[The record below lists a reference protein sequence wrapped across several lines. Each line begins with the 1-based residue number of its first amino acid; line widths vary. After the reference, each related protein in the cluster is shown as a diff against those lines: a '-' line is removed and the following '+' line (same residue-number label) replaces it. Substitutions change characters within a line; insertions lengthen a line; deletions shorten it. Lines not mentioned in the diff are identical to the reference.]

1 MYSEINFT
9 KVGINIKMFR
19 AARHI
24 TQMELARLLGIS
36 QTHLSNIEKGRVQIS
51 LRLLVKMA
59 NIFNCRL
66 DDFFGMSECLS
77 EPEYESSFSEED
89 MALIMKLLQMMR
101 KKKSLLLKGTGDGDA
116 EKTFRKS
123 STVKFTAGECL

>member
-1 MYSEINFT
+1 MT
-9 KVGINIKMFR
+9 NIYKISKTLKQEADHVFIETFHCLLNSHFSSSCR
-19 AARHI
+19 RIGTAGTI

-101 KKKSLLLKGTGDGDA
+101 K
-116 EKTFRKS
+116 RNN
-123 STVKFTAGECL
+123 CC

>member
-66 DDFFGMSECLS
+66 DDFFGMSEYLS
-77 EPEYESSFSEED
+77 EQECESSCSEED
-89 MALIMKLLQMMR
+89 MTLIMKLLQMMI
-101 KKKSLLLKGTGDGDA
+101 KKK
-116 EKTFRKS
+116 
-123 STVKFTAGECL
+123 

>member
-77 EPEYESSFSEED
+77 ELEYESSFSEED

-101 KKKSLLLKGTGDGDA
+101 KKK
-116 EKTFRKS
+116 
-123 STVKFTAGECL
+123 

>member
-36 QTHLSNIEKGRVQIS
+36 QTHLSNIEKVRVQIS

-66 DDFFGMSECLS
+66 DDFLVC
-77 EPEYESSFSEED
+77 PN
-89 MALIMKLLQMMR
+89 
-101 KKKSLLLKGTGDGDA
+101 
-116 EKTFRKS
+116 
-123 STVKFTAGECL
+123 V

>member
-1 MYSEINFT
+1 M
-9 KVGINIKMFR
+9 
-19 AARHI
+19 
-24 TQMELARLLGIS
+24 
-36 QTHLSNIEKGRVQIS
+36 
-51 LRLLVKMA
+51 KMA

-101 KKKSLLLKGTGDGDA
+101 KKK
-116 EKTFRKS
+116 
-123 STVKFTAGECL
+123 

>member
-77 EPEYESSFSEED
+77 ESEYESSFSEED

-101 KKKSLLLKGTGDGDA
+101 KKK
-116 EKTFRKS
+116 
-123 STVKFTAGECL
+123 

>member
-36 QTHLSNIEKGRVQIS
+36 QTHLSNVEKGRVQIS
-51 LRLLVKMA
+51 LRL
-59 NIFNCRL
+59 L

-89 MALIMKLLQMMR
+89 MALVMKLLQMMR
-101 KKKSLLLKGTGDGDA
+101 KKK
-116 EKTFRKS
+116 
-123 STVKFTAGECL
+123 

>member
-24 TQMELARLLGIS
+24 TQME
-36 QTHLSNIEKGRVQIS
+36 IS

-101 KKKSLLLKGTGDGDA
+101 KKK
-116 EKTFRKS
+116 
-123 STVKFTAGECL
+123 

>member
-36 QTHLSNIEKGRVQIS
+36 QTHLSNIEKVRVQIS

-66 DDFFGMSECLS
+66 DDFFWYVRMFE
-77 EPEYESSFSEED
+77 
-89 MALIMKLLQMMR
+89 
-101 KKKSLLLKGTGDGDA
+101 
-116 EKTFRKS
+116 
-123 STVKFTAGECL
+123 

>member
-1 MYSEINFT
+1 MKKAE
-9 KVGINIKMFR
+9 KK

-77 EPEYESSFSEED
+77 EPEYESSY
-89 MALIMKLLQMMR
+89 R
-101 KKKSLLLKGTGDGDA
+101 KKKWQITYYKQIYEEEGLQGLLEQL
-116 EKTFRKS
+116 
-123 STVKFTAGECL
+123 

>member
-77 EPEYESSFSEED
+77 EPGYESSFSEED

-101 KKKSLLLKGTGDGDA
+101 KKK
-116 EKTFRKS
+116 
-123 STVKFTAGECL
+123 

>member
-24 TQMELARLLGIS
+24 TQMELARLS

-101 KKKSLLLKGTGDGDA
+101 KKK
-116 EKTFRKS
+116 
-123 STVKFTAGECL
+123 